1 MKKMRQRSVGL
12 KKKFRTT
19 KDLVPLPLKKK
30 LIPCKWVF
38 KKKLEKASEGGTRYK
53 ARRFYDFIIGIK
65 GINFKRSK
73 YNPYVYLREEPNE
86 FEMKDL
92 GQARKILGIE
102 IIRNKTKEELFIY
115 QDIWEIY
122 EEHSHWEAIKWVF
135 HYLKGIPSK
144 ELLYKHPKST
154 KLELYGYVDFDYA
167 VVVLS
172 IIEVEFIAMVEA
184 VKEAAW
190 LKGLLEEL
198 CFFL

>member
-73 YNPYVYLREEPNE
+73 YNPYVYLREEPN
-86 FEMKDL
+86 
-92 GQARKILGIE
+92 
-102 IIRNKTKEELFIY
+102 
-115 QDIWEIY
+115 DIWEIY